1 MSDISN
7 EVFMNCWKDEI
18 NKNVMLYPNERV
30 AQFMGRKFKGCDNS
44 NKKALDIGFGSG
56 RHLKI
61 ALDYGF
67 DTYGIDYFEDCKI
80 VAEKTFSTVNN
91 LKNLYVGDYNDY
103 DFSDIKFD
111 LIIFCGTIFLT
122 TEDKVYS
129 GLNKLSHIVN
139 KDGKMII
146 SFRSKDDYLYKQGK
160 QVSENSFTLDDE
172 SYKDA
177 MYTFYNK
184 EEIEQLLDNAGF
196 KIDYIE
202 REDYWKNNL
211 TCHNSWYIVSAV
223 KK

>member
-1 MSDISN
+1 
-7 EVFMNCWKDEI
+7 MNDGTLMKCWEGEI

-80 VAEKTFSTVNN
+80 VAEKTFSNGRN
-91 LKNLYVGDYNDY
+91 LKNLYVGDYNNY
-103 DFSDIKFD
+103 DFGDIKFD
-111 LIIFCGTIFLT
+111 LIICYGLLFIAP
-122 TEDKVYS
+122 EDKIIS
-129 GLNKLSHIVN
+129 GLKKIYNITN
-139 KDGKMII
+139 KDGRMII
-146 SFRSKDDYLYKQGK
+146 NFRSKDDYLYKQGK
-160 QVSENSFTLDDE
+160 QVSENSFIIDKE
-172 SYKDA
+172 PYKDA

-196 KIDYIE
+196 EIDYIE

>member
-1 MSDISN
+1 MD
-7 EVFMNCWKDEI
+7 FMNFWKDVI
-18 NKNVMLYPNERV
+18 NENAMLYPNERV
-30 AQFMGRKFKGCDNS
+30 AQFMGRKYSGCDNS

-80 VAEKTFSTVNN
+80 VAEKTFNDTNS

-103 DFSDIKFD
+103 DFGDMKFD

-122 TEDKVYS
+122 TEDNVYS
-129 GLNKLSHIVN
+129 GLNKLYNITN
-139 KDGKMII
+139 KNCKMII
-146 SFRSKDDYLYKQGK
+146 TFRSKDDYLYKQGK
-160 QVSENSFTLDDE
+160 QVSKNSYLLDKE
-172 SYKDA
+172 SYKNA

-184 EEIEQLLDNAGF
+184 EEIEQLLDDTGF

-211 TCHNSWYIVSAV
+211 SNHNSWYIVSAV

>member
-1 MSDISN
+1 MGN
-7 EVFMNCWKDEI
+7 EVLIHFWKDVI
-18 NKNVMLYPNERV
+18 KKHVMLYPNERI
-30 AQFMGRKFKGCDNS
+30 AQFMGRKFSNSDNS

-67 DTYGIDYFEDCKI
+67 DTYGIDYYKECKI
-80 VAEKTFSTVNN
+80 VAEKTFNDTNS

-103 DFSDIKFD
+103 DFGDIKFD

-122 TEDKVYS
+122 TEDKVCS
-129 GLNKLSHIVN
+129 GLNKLYNITN

-146 SFRSKDDYLYKQGK
+146 TFRSKDDYLYKQGK
-160 QVSENSFTLDDE
+160 QVSKNSYLLDKE
-172 SYKDA
+172 PYKNA

-184 EEIEQLLDNAGF
+184 EEIEQLLDDTGF

-202 REDYWKNNL
+202 REDYWKDNL
-211 TCHNSWYIVSAV
+211 SSHNSWYIVSAV